1 MLSRWYFFIQRNLGE
16 KCRLFPIEIIF
27 ALRSMLSRWY
37 FLYKRKGS
45 LTPGKPQNSVSR
57 FAETVRVSRERNI
70 GKTGTLGKK
79 LERKNGQKG
88 KGRGSARHGTGGQAV
103 TEFIVLRCSYTE
115 GRFVPPTMPRSSPLT
130 SRGRLSF
137 LPPLPASVAWTTR
150 GLCLSLSH
158 ADPPRTYPLLFVS
171 VTGKWPLQTGTT
183 ILHSLSLSLSLFR
196 FHLLSPYNSPTAFIK
211 SRVYL
216 WKREGERGLI
226 VAGKIGERTNTGVSA
241 LLFLSLSL
249 SVSKSTRSFA
259 FRSSNASL
267 LRGTISCTC
276 SC

>member
-1 MLSRWYFFIQRNLGE
+1 MDGRERAVSRLVTALGARPWRNSSSCGARIPRVASFLLLCPVPRPSPLEADSPSCLLSLLLLLG
-16 KCRLFPIEIIF
+16 RH
-27 ALRSMLSRWY
+27 AA
-37 FLYKRKGS
+37 
-45 LTPGKPQNSVSR
+45 SVSLFLTR
-57 FAETVRVSRERNI
+57 TP
-70 GKTGTLGKK
+70 
-79 LERKNGQKG
+79 LER
-88 KGRGSARHGTGGQAV
+88 T
-103 TEFIVLRCSYTE
+103 
-115 GRFVPPTMPRSSPLT
+115 RFY
-130 SRGRLSF
+130 
-137 LPPLPASVAWTTR
+137 
-150 GLCLSLSH
+150 LSLSPVNGLCRP
-158 ADPPRTYPLLFVS
+158 APRFSIV
-171 VTGKWPLQTGTT
+171 
-183 ILHSLSLSLSLFR
+183 SLSLFLFR

-276 SC
+276 SCWSTVVFLPHEKIGNAVGCCSTLPNPRGSEIRGFLSRYRGLLIS